1 MHVKERAAVAS
12 LAVIMA
18 FRMLGLF
25 MLLPI
30 FTLYTHKIALATP
43 ALIGLALG
51 IYGLTQA
58 CFQIPFG
65 ILSDHLGR
73 KPILAGG
80 LILLG
85 LGSVV
90 AAISHSIYGI
100 IIGRALQGA
109 GAIGSTALATIA
121 DLTRDEDRSTAMALV
136 GMSIGFSFAA
146 ALILGPVINAW
157 FQLSGIFWATML
169 FAVFGIVLL
178 YITVP
183 TPPKILHHPEV
194 EPEQGYFKKV
204 LRDTQLLRLDLG
216 IFSLHCILTAFFIG
230 IPVVLSQVIR
240 LTAHQ
245 QVLFYL
251 TIMLLAF
258 IVVIPLIIIGEK
270 RRKLKSFFIGSIT
283 FLVICPIL
291 LFLLVR
297 SVSSIGIILFFFF
310 TAFTLLEA
318 ILPSLISKI
327 APIRYKGTAMGIY
340 SSAQFLGIFV
350 GGSIG
355 GWIFGH
361 FHISGLFIFCAIVG
375 LIWLIV
381 VIAMKQPP
389 YLSTIIVKLNKS
401 LTQDL
406 AALNQYICSIEGV
419 SEIAIL
425 HHENL
430 IYLKIDKKI
439 IGEDELRKRIR
450 QSRVTQAQTN

>member
-1 MHVKERAAVAS
+1 MRVKERTAVAS

-18 FRMLGLF
+18 FRMVGLF
-25 MLLPI
+25 MLLPV
-30 FTLYTHKIALATP
+30 FALYAHKIALATP

-51 IYGLTQA
+51 IYGITQA

-121 DLTRDEDRSTAMALV
+121 DLTRDEDRSKAMASV
-136 GMSIGFSFAA
+136 GIAIGFSFAA
-146 ALILGPVINAW
+146 ALILGPAITAW

-169 FAVFGIVLL
+169 FAGLGIVLL
-178 YITVP
+178 YTTVP
-183 TPPKILHHPEV
+183 TPPKILLHPEV
-194 EPEQGYFKKV
+194 DLEQGYFKKV

-230 IPVVLSQVIR
+230 IPVVLSQIIR
-240 LTAHQ
+240 LTEQQ

-251 TIMLLAF
+251 IIMLLTF
-258 IVVIPLIIIGEK
+258 VVVIPLIIIGEK
-270 RRKLKSFFIGSIT
+270 RRKLKSFFVISIT
-283 FLVICPIL
+283 FLVICPIVL
-291 LFLLVR
+291 LLIPCSF
-297 SVSSIGIILFFFF
+297 SSIGIILFFFF

-318 ILPSLISKI
+318 ILPSLISKV

-350 GGSIG
+350 GGSVG

-361 FHISGLFIFCAIVG
+361 FHVSGLFIFCATIG
-375 LIWLIV
+375 STWLVII
-381 VIAMKQPP
+381 IAMKQPP
-389 YLSTIIVKLNKS
+389 YLSTIIVKLNNKS
-401 LTQDL
+401 LTTDL
-406 AALNQYICSIEGV
+406 TTLNQRICSIEGV
-419 SEIAIL
+419 AEVAIL
-425 HHENL
+425 HHKNL

-439 IGEDELRKRIR
+439 ISENELRKRIR
-450 QSRVTQAQTN
+450 QSSLD